1 MGIYIFNWDV
11 LKDALERLKNQ
22 SGCDFG
28 MHVIPYCH
36 ERGDKIMAYN
46 YQGYWK
52 DVGILSA
59 YWEANTELIDIIPE
73 FNLYEEFWRIYTKSE
88 VLPPQ
93 YFSENA
99 KVSGCIVGE
108 GTEIYGEIYNSVI
121 GSGVTVEEGAFI
133 TNSIIMNGTVVKAG
147 ARIEKSI
154 IAEDSEIGENAE
166 LGAFEEAPN
175 KFKPNIYS
183 GGLVTV
189 GEGSVIPANVK
200 IGKNVA
206 IVGKTTAEDYPNG
219 ILASGESIIRQ

>member
-1 MGIYIFNWDV
+1 
-11 LKDALERLKNQ
+11 
-22 SGCDFG
+22 
-28 MHVIPYCH
+28 
-36 ERGDKIMAYN
+36 
-46 YQGYWK
+46 
-52 DVGILSA
+52 
-59 YWEANTELIDIIPE
+59 
-73 FNLYEEFWRIYTKSE
+73 
-88 VLPPQ
+88 
-93 YFSENA
+93 
-99 KVSGCIVGE
+99 
-108 GTEIYGEIYNSVI
+108 
-121 GSGVTVEEGAFI
+121 
-133 TNSIIMNGTVVKAG
+133 MNGTVVKAG

>member
-1 MGIYIFNWDV
+1 M
-11 LKDALERLKNQ
+11 
-22 SGCDFG
+22 
-28 MHVIPYCH
+28 
-36 ERGDKIMAYN
+36 
-46 YQGYWK
+46 
-52 DVGILSA
+52 
-59 YWEANTELIDIIPE
+59 
-73 FNLYEEFWRIYTKSE
+73 
-88 VLPPQ
+88 
-93 YFSENA
+93 
-99 KVSGCIVGE
+99 CIRDR
-108 GTEIYGEIYNSVI
+108 
-121 GSGVTVEEGAFI
+121 EEGAFI